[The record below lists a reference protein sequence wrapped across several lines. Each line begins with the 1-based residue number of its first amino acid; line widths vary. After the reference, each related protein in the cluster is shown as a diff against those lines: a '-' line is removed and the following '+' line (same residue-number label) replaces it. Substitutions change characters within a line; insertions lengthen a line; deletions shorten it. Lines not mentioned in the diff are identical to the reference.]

1 MNVTDGTAG
10 QVLSTDGNANLSF
23 INVGLTALGIVD
35 GTAGQVL
42 STNGSGTFSFID
54 RDAAGGPTGIS
65 LALAIA
71 VG

>member
-1 MNVTDGTAG
+1 
-10 QVLSTDGNANLSF
+10 
-23 INVGLTALGIVD
+23 VD
-35 GTAGQVL
+35 GTVGQVL

-54 RDAAGGPTGIS
+54 VGLSSLGISDGTAGQVLSTNGSGTLSFIDRDAVGGPTGIS